1 MKNKS
6 HKGLVK
12 RLITQLEIDID
23 LEKAIALCNS
33 FHRESSQGEPVAWAR
48 KWFVDG
54 TKPYKEP
61 NENGRVSWAKQ
72 FRLLPMTKSKIL
84 NDDVPLYATPQP
96 ELFGKV
102 EQLKIEKAE
111 LIEYAKYLRERI
123 DTATKANLLTTSD
136 IYYLLGQTLISPKP
150 KCMENEL
157 WLKPKP

>member
-48 KWFVDG
+48 KWFAEG
-54 TKPYKEP
+54 IKPYKER
-61 NENGRVSWAKQ
+61 NENGTMSWAKQ

-84 NDDVPLYATPQP
+84 NDDVPLYASPP
-96 ELFGKV
+96 SELFGKV
-102 EQLKIEKAE
+102 EQLNKDKAE
-111 LIEYAKYLRERI
+111 LIEYARKLHEALKSINFRVS
-123 DTATKANLLTTSD
+123 DNLE
-136 IYYLLGQTLISPKP
+136 IYTEEVLAIPQP

-157 WLKPKP
+157 

>member
-33 FHRESSQGEPVAWAR
+33 FHRESSQGEPVAWTR
-48 KWFVDG
+48 KWFAEG
-54 TKPYKEP
+54 IKPYKER
-61 NENGRVSWAKQ
+61 NENGTMSWAKQ

-84 NDDVPLYATPQP
+84 NDDVPLYAAPP
-96 ELFGKV
+96 SELFDFS
-102 EQLKIEKAE
+102 EQLNKDKAE

-123 DTATKANLLTTSD
+123 DTATKANSWTTSD

-150 KCMENEL
+150 KCLDDE
-157 WLKPKP
+157 